1 MMHYSI
7 KTLADMLFDHCVPFE
22 VTTDADGN
30 ENNQIWYPS
39 KENKVCDVIC
49 HKYSYGYEQGLLEIM
64 GLLTEKESEIDSVA
78 GWLTPEDV
86 FERIWRHW
94 VKNHTRVLI
103 TMKDEENDY

>member
-1 MMHYSI
+1 MHYSI
-7 KTLADMLFDHCVPFE
+7 KTLADMLFDYCIPFE

-39 KENKVCDVIC
+39 KENNVCDVIC

-64 GLLTEKESEIDSVA
+64 GLLTENESEIDSVA

-94 VKNHTRVLI
+94 TKNYTQVLI
-103 TMKDEENDY
+103 IMKDEESDY